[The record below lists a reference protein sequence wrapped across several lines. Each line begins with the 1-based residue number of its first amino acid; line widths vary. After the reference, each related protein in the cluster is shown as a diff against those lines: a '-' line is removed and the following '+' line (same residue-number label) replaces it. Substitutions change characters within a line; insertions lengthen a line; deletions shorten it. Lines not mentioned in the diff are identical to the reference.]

1 MAYPLSF
8 KKELKKNSFPGK
20 YFAIEG
26 IDGSGKSTQLESVKK
41 YLEKV
46 GKKVVLTSEPMAT
59 GMVQEII
66 RGALFSKFKLTPR
79 AYQFLY
85 SADRAINHATI
96 VEPALQRGDIVLS
109 HRSNWSTIPHG
120 IIDLGE
126 EYSFSKKA
134 WPIAVA
140 NGLLSGYHSF
150 LTPDITFYLKV
161 SARKA
166 VERLRDMSKVK
177 DAYEKGEKLAK
188 IVYGYDSEVAKFPD
202 EFVVIDGEQNEAQ
215 VTKDIIAKIEKML

>member
-46 GKKVVLTSEPMAT
+46 GKKVILTSEPMAT

-85 SADRAINHATI
+85 SADRAINHATV
-96 VEPALQRGDIVLS
+96 VEPALQEETSCCLTGAIGRQFRTALSIWEKNILSVKKRG
-109 HRSNWSTIPHG
+109 
-120 IIDLGE
+120 
-126 EYSFSKKA
+126 
-134 WPIAVA
+134 
-140 NGLLSGYHSF
+140 
-150 LTPDITFYLKV
+150 
-161 SARKA
+161 
-166 VERLRDMSKVK
+166 RLRLQM
-177 DAYEKGEKLAK
+177 AFCPA
-188 IVYGYDSEVAKFPD
+188 ITRF
-202 EFVVIDGEQNEAQ
+202 
-215 VTKDIIAKIEKML
+215 